1 MRSAWGSRSAPASE
15 VRRHCRLLPS
25 APLSDIEPISSLSN
39 SASTLRV
46 REQENAHRTV
56 WSSATGVSS
65 DFRKPVSPQY
75 VIDRLSILPLNTN
88 SSWRPPSVAF
98 YVERAI
104 ESYVH
109 VVQVHVH
116 VENVL
121 RIHAR
126 LLADQVDEL
135 LVVALVHGN
144 RLLLLLRRL
153 LLLLRLGS
161 AQTDD
166 GNQLRLLVERDLV
179 ARALLLVREMNGERR
194 NEAKTLLDVEDL
206 GLDETVVLTLRVNPT
221 RNLPQSRDR
230 QRPDR
235 GPPTCRTYLLRT
247 PPRPPSYVPHS
258 PASTRAS
265 A

>member
-1 MRSAWGSRSAPASE
+1 M
-15 VRRHCRLLPS
+15 
-25 APLSDIEPISSLSN
+25 
-39 SASTLRV
+39 
-46 REQENAHRTV
+46 
-56 WSSATGVSS
+56 
-65 DFRKPVSPQY
+65 
-75 VIDRLSILPLNTN
+75 
-88 SSWRPPSVAF
+88 
-98 YVERAI
+98 ERAI

-206 GLDETVVLTLRVNPT
+206 GLD
-221 RNLPQSRDR
+221 
-230 QRPDR
+230 
-235 GPPTCRTYLLRT
+235 
-247 PPRPPSYVPHS
+247 
-258 PASTRAS
+258 
-265 A
+265 

>member
-1 MRSAWGSRSAPASE
+1 M
-15 VRRHCRLLPS
+15 
-25 APLSDIEPISSLSN
+25 
-39 SASTLRV
+39 
-46 REQENAHRTV
+46 
-56 WSSATGVSS
+56 
-65 DFRKPVSPQY
+65 
-75 VIDRLSILPLNTN
+75 PLNTN

-144 RLLLLLRRL
+144 RLLLL
-153 LLLLRLGS
+153 RLGS

-166 GNQLRLLVERDLV
+166 GNQLCLLVERDLV

-235 GPPTCRTYLLRT
+235 GPPTCRTCLLRT